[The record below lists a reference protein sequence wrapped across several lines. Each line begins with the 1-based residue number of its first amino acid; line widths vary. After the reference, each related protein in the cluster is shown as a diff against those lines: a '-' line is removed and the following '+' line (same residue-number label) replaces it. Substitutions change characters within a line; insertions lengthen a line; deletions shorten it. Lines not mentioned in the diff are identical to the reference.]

1 MKTTGSFNNLY
12 VKLKDNE
19 MECSSLLW
27 GAKKGEGERG
37 WKMLIHDLRDSPVI
51 DVRTHGSTLDNG
63 WGKDIR
69 IYLREVLDSDDS
81 NEFVTILKSLF
92 FIHFIQFRTL
102 NVWKRP
108 CMNNGNY
115 SKCIER
121 CFVAA
126 AADRMTCRLPFMDEI
141 SGWW

>member
-1 MKTTGSFNNLY
+1 MLKDETSVKTTGSFNNFY

-69 IYLREVLDSDDS
+69 IYLREVHSRR
-81 NEFVTILKSLF
+81 FK
-92 FIHFIQFRTL
+92 
-102 NVWKRP
+102 
-108 CMNNGNY
+108 
-115 SKCIER
+115 
-121 CFVAA
+121 
-126 AADRMTCRLPFMDEI
+126 
-141 SGWW
+141 